1 MAKMPKHVIGL
12 IWHCLHGNTLLQWV
26 SVAVRR
32 NVQKL
37 GSAKTCAPYAFP
49 FTWGVSSNCSKQMH
63 FWFTAT
69 RRSANAATAN
79 PPAMFIFPDKL
90 FSYQHKLAKPPAEN
104 PLAPPPE
111 PARNFQCF
119 VQNWWKMHNLQPHG
133 GWRTSHNAGEL
144 TTQPGANSQHLY
156 CMKIKQRYRIWCM
169 DRNKLRL
176 FWYSQTILPQ
186 SKQTYTWFHCH
197 CLRFMFQACLI
208 THTTSIAR
216 IDHDSLVMLVVHQSN
231 VWCAVHTTKT
241 IGGGNKTTCGSTG
254 HGSKK

>member
-1 MAKMPKHVIGL
+1 MKNWNHQHPPTNNIHGYNRRGNNYTIKSMANMPKNVIGL

-90 FSYQHKLAKPPAEN
+90 FSYQHKLAKPLQRTRLPLHPSLREIFNVSSRTGEKCITFNHMADGGRPTMPEN
-104 PLAPPPE
+104 
-111 PARNFQCF
+111 
-119 VQNWWKMHNLQPHG
+119 
-133 GWRTSHNAGEL
+133 
-144 TTQPGANSQHLY
+144 
-156 CMKIKQRYRIWCM
+156 
-169 DRNKLRL
+169 
-176 FWYSQTILPQ
+176 
-186 SKQTYTWFHCH
+186 
-197 CLRFMFQACLI
+197 
-208 THTTSIAR
+208 
-216 IDHDSLVMLVVHQSN
+216 
-231 VWCAVHTTKT
+231 
-241 IGGGNKTTCGSTG
+241 
-254 HGSKK
+254 